1 MQHATPHT
9 FSTPA
14 NLQPLVRVLSVAL
27 ALWLAGSGTSVAAV
41 YRCGAVYQDKPCGD
55 GQTQVHTTAAPSEA
69 ERTQAERRAQTE
81 ADLAKQMVNE
91 RQQREREQQANAQ
104 TLPTALSKPH
114 PSLSE
119 DNSLTDCKRPATAQ
133 VQWSKRK
140 QEYCAQQATP
150 PAPKKKRS
158 NHD

>member
-27 ALWLAGSGTSVAAV
+27 ALWLAGSGASVAAV

-55 GQTQVHTTAAPSEA
+55 GQTQVRTTAAPSEA
-69 ERTQAERRAQTE
+69 DRADAERRAQAE
-81 ADLAKQMVNE
+81 ADLAKQMVSE
-91 RQQREREQQANAQ
+91 RQQRERERQANAQ

-114 PSLSE
+114 PRLSE
-119 DNSLTDCKRPATAQ
+119 DDSLTDCKRPATAQ
-133 VQWSKRK
+133 VHWSQRK
-140 QEYCAQQATP
+140 QEYCAQQTLSL
-150 PAPKKKRS
+150 PKKKRS
-158 NHD
+158 HHD